1 MRRQNPTRSSHHYRP
16 PLHLDPPR
24 CEAEFNAGASAWIL
38 AETTANSFFSI
49 LFFTSLR
56 AFKSSS
62 PHYSRLPHHLL
73 YIVPFLVYSFVF
85 IFLFIVFPLPPVHII
100 LTFLQNFLLACTI
113 VMFSSSFPPLSRNQL
128 ICHTDRSWGCHQL
141 CRILFILLSI
151 YRKSRKIRY
160 FGCRS
165 KDSSSS
171 SSSSS
176 HDSSTSLLFI
186 LDFSPPT
193 DSFLERTLS
202 GFFVFIQ
209 ELMTHL
215 KIN

>member
-1 MRRQNPTRSSHHYRP
+1 MSSNMISSYNKEIIQGFFFLMYYIITRTCSLCPSLIKLILITYFICPHSDLGFFC
-16 PLHLDPPR
+16 PLSNGL
-24 CEAEFNAGASAWIL
+24 
-38 AETTANSFFSI
+38 
-49 LFFTSLR
+49 
-56 AFKSSS
+56 
-62 PHYSRLPHHLL
+62 
-73 YIVPFLVYSFVF
+73 
-85 IFLFIVFPLPPVHII
+85 
-100 LTFLQNFLLACTI
+100 
-113 VMFSSSFPPLSRNQL
+113 SFPCILL
-128 ICHTDRSWGCHQL
+128 IHSKNMRCHQL
-141 CRILFILLSI
+141 RRILFILLSI

-186 LDFSPPT
+186 LDFSLPT

-209 ELMTHL
+209 GLMTHL